1 MAKNKRKNFI
11 KVFIPKFLISIPIV
25 VIVFIIT
32 VSFMNLKSEKELK
45 RNNELYSDSRINKI
59 EELFS
64 EYSFAEKQDLIGL
77 HLRMY
82 QSSAAFSWP
91 GYTSIAY
98 IEDENGEV
106 LQDSEE
112 ALQIMIITKNENV
125 KNRLKNVYTCDLDY
139 LNSFPEFADVL
150 KYTNDY
156 TSDTLLEY
164 FTPKKIVDCYPV
176 ILNGYADPDTH
187 KFYIGKCVFPYYETK
202 MIAGQESDV
211 LFDDSEPYK
220 KIVADFTP
228 EDISGYLEYSSVFD
242 SDSLPNESS
251 TTKYF
256 DGEIITSFT
265 LICGGTSDVREVTSK
280 DTYLDH
286 MSHIQKQVKD
296 INGDTYTVHFMI
308 NDNFTKTYMSV
319 MIIIALVYLFIDA
332 GFVLIISKISYEKL
346 KGFYRNEDYRKAL
359 MSSMAHD
366 LKTPLT
372 VMSGYAENLKENVQ
386 TEKREHYADAILE
399 NTNYMNG
406 IITDVLG
413 LAKLEEETAKSKT
426 EKLDFC
432 EIAKAQAERI
442 KPLLEEKNITLS
454 VEGSFNR
461 KADRASLERVMDNLL
476 SNAAKYT
483 KEGGNVRIYAKD
495 KPFSKHVFVIEN
507 TPIGSIDVKPSKLWE
522 PFVKGDQSRSDKNG
536 TGLGLSIV
544 KNILDNLGFKSKIK
558 IKDGWFR
565 VIIR

>member
-25 VIVFIIT
+25 IVIFIIT
-32 VSFMNLKSEKELK
+32 ITFMNMRSESALKK
-45 RNNELYSDSRINKI
+45 NNEIYSTSRMDKI
-59 EELFS
+59 EEYLS
-64 EYSFAEKQDLIGL
+64 ENSFAEEEDHIGFL
-77 HLRMY
+77 LRLY
-82 QSSAAFSWP
+82 QSSSVFAWP
-91 GYTSIAY
+91 GYKSIAY

-106 LQDSEE
+106 VLDSEK
-112 ALQIMIITKNENV
+112 ALQILIIDKN
-125 KNRLKNVYTCDLDY
+125 KDADNRLMDVYTCDLDY
-139 LNSFPEFADVL
+139 LQSIPEFADLL
-150 KYTNDY
+150 KYDDEY
-156 TSDTLLEY
+156 TSDTLLE
-164 FTPKKIVDCYPV
+164 FFLPKKIVDCYPV
-176 ILNGYADPDTH
+176 ILTGYADPETH
-187 KFYIGKCVFPYYETK
+187 NFYVGKCIFPYYETK
-202 MIAGQESDV
+202 MFIGYESEE
-211 LFDDSEPYK
+211 SRYGEPYK
-220 KIVADFTP
+220 KILVDLTP
-228 EDISGYLEYSSVFD
+228 EDVSGFLEYNSA
-242 SDSLPNESS
+242 SDSASIPDENS

-256 DGEIITSFT
+256 DGELVSSFT
-265 LICGGTSDVREVTSK
+265 ILCGGKESVKDVTSK
-280 DTYLDH
+280 VTYLDH
-286 MSHIQKQVKD
+286 LSHISKQVKD
-296 INGDTYTVHFMI
+296 VNGDTYTVHFMI
-308 NDNFTKTYMSV
+308 SDNFTKAYMSV
-319 MIIIALVYLFIDA
+319 MIIIALIYLFIDA

-426 EKLDFC
+426 EKLNFC

-442 KPLLEEKNITLS
+442 KPLLEEKNITLT
-454 VEGSFNR
+454 VDGSFNR

-476 SNAAKYT
+476 SNAVKYT
-483 KEGGNVRIYAKD
+483 KDGGNVNVYAKD
-495 KPFSKHVFVIEN
+495 TPFSKHVFVIEN
-507 TPIGSIDVKPSKLWE
+507 TPIDAIDVKPSKLWE
-522 PFVKGDQSRSDKNG
+522 PFVKGDQSRSDKSG

-544 KNILDNLGFKSKIK
+544 KNILDNMGFKSKIK

-565 VIIR
+565 VIIK